1 MPKGAFESSDSV
13 RTGRPLK
20 YALKATLRGG
30 LDLEMGGR
38 LEDVAV
44 AYETYGRLNRRGDN
58 AVLICHALSGDS
70 HVARHDPKDDPGWWD
85 VAVGPGK
92 PIDTRKQFVICPNV
106 LGGCRGTTGPSSR
119 NPRTGRP
126 YGEDFPTITIG
137 DIVEV
142 QHRLVEHLGIRKLR
156 AVIGGS
162 MGGHQVLTWATR
174 FPDQVAAAVALATS
188 ARLTAQA
195 LAFDVVGR
203 NAILRDPQFHGGQ
216 YYPSTKSSGH
226 GGPST
231 KGQGPKAR
239 TGRRSGLPWRACSGT
254 SPISRRRR

>member
-44 AYETYGRLNRRGDN
+44 TYETYGRLNRRGDN

-92 PIDTRKQFVICPNV
+92 PIDTRKHFVICPNI
-106 LGGCRGTTGPSSR
+106 LGGCRGTTGPSTR
-119 NPRTGRP
+119 NPRTGKP
-126 YGEDFPTITIG
+126 YGEDFPTITTG

-142 QHRLVEHLGIRKLR
+142 QRRLVEHLGIRQAARGRRRLDGR
-156 AVIGGS
+156 APGADVGHALPGPGRRGG
-162 MGGHQVLTWATR
+162 GAGDLGAADRAGAGVRRDRPQRHPARPAVPRRPVLP
-174 FPDQVAAAVALATS
+174 FDQ
-188 ARLTAQA
+188 
-195 LAFDVVGR
+195 
-203 NAILRDPQFHGGQ
+203 
-216 YYPSTKSSGH
+216 SSGH

-231 KGQGPKAR
+231 KGSGPKAR
-239 TGRRSGLPWRACSGT
+239 TGRRSGWPWRACSGT